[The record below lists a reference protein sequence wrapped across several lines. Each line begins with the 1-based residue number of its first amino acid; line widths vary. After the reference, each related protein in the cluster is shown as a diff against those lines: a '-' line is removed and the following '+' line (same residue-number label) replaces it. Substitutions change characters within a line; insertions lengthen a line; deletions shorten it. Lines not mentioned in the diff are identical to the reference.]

1 MNALS
6 PTMSSSSP
14 NAVSAV
20 WRQVRKIGPL
30 GLIILLHLAFFY
42 ALQSGLIHQVA
53 NAIPKEVIATFVTPE
68 RAPEPAP
75 PKAPPAP
82 PKVVQVVKKSVTPP
96 PPIPVTQAP
105 APTAISAPPTPPQP
119 AEPSPPAASAPAQA
133 PASPPGPPPPK
144 QITSGIEYIEPPRV
158 NYPAASKRMGE
169 EGVVQFRVL
178 VNIAGRAEKVDI
190 IKGSGSSR
198 LDDEARRAVMRA
210 VFKPYIEDGK
220 PIVVSATGAI
230 TFKLDR

>member
-6 PTMSSSSP
+6 PTMSSSS
-14 NAVSAV
+14 SAA

-30 GLIILLHLAFFY
+30 GFIILLHIAFFY

-53 NAIPKEVIATFVTPE
+53 NAIPKEVIATF
-68 RAPEPAP
+68 
-75 PKAPPAP
+75 
-82 PKVVQVVKKSVTPP
+82 VTPP

-119 AEPSPPAASAPAQA
+119 AEPSPPAAAAAPA

-144 QITSGIEYIEPPRV
+144 QITSGIEYITQPQP

-178 VNIAGRAEKVDI
+178 VNTAGRAEKVDI

-198 LDDEARRAVMRA
+198 LDEEAKRAVMRA

-220 PIVVSATGAI
+220 AIVVSATGAI

>member
-1 MNALS
+1 
-6 PTMSSSSP
+6 MSSSS
-14 NAVSAV
+14 SAA

-30 GLIILLHLAFFY
+30 GFIILLHIAFFY

-82 PKVVQVVKKSVTPP
+82 PKVVQVVRKSVTPP

-119 AEPSPPAASAPAQA
+119 AEPSPPAAAAAPA

-144 QITSGIEYIEPPRV
+144 QITSGIEYITQPQP

-178 VNIAGRAEKVDI
+178 VNTAGRAEKVDI

-198 LDDEARRAVMRA
+198 LDEEAKRAVMRA

-220 PIVVSATGAI
+220 AIVVSATGAI

>member
-1 MNALS
+1 
-6 PTMSSSSP
+6 MSSIPSNP
-14 NAVSAV
+14 AGAV

-30 GLIILLHLAFFY
+30 GFIVLLHIAFFY

-53 NAIPKEVIATFVTPE
+53 DAIPKEVIATFITPE

-82 PKVVQVVKKSVTPP
+82 PKVVPVVKKSVTPP

-105 APTAISAPPTPPQP
+105 APTAISAPPNPPQSV
-119 AEPSPPAASAPAQA
+119 EPLAAAPAPA
-133 PASPPGPPPPK
+133 PASPPGPPPIK
-144 QITSGIEYIEPPRV
+144 QITSGIEYIEAPRV
-158 NYPAASKRMGE
+158 AYPAASKRMGE

-178 VNIAGRAEKVDI
+178 VNTSGKAEKVDI

-220 PIVVSATGAI
+220 PIMVSATGVI
-230 TFKLDR
+230 NFKLDH

>member
-1 MNALS
+1 
-6 PTMSSSSP
+6 MSSSSSNP
-14 NAVSAV
+14 VGLA
-20 WRQVRKIGPL
+20 WRQVKKIGPL
-30 GLIILLHLAFFY
+30 GFIILLHVAFFY

-53 NAIPKEVIATFVTPE
+53 SAIPKEVIATFITPE

-82 PKVVQVVKKSVTPP
+82 PKVVPVVRKSVTPP

-119 AEPSPPAASAPAQA
+119 AEPSPPAAAAPAQA
-133 PASPPGPPPPK
+133 PASPPGPPPVK

-158 NYPAASKRMGE
+158 SYPAASKRMGE

-178 VNIAGRAEKVDI
+178 VNTGGKAEKVDI
-190 IKGSGSSR
+190 VKSSGSSR

-220 PIVVSATGAI
+220 PIVVSATGVI
-230 TFKLDR
+230 NFKLDR

>member
-6 PTMSSSSP
+6 PTMSSSS
-14 NAVSAV
+14 SAA

-30 GLIILLHLAFFY
+30 GFIILLHIAFFY

-82 PKVVQVVKKSVTPP
+82 PKVVQVVRKSVTPP

-105 APTAISAPPTPPQP
+105 APTAISAPPAPPQP
-119 AEPSPPAASAPAQA
+119 AEPSPPAAAAAPV
-133 PASPPGPPPPK
+133 SPPGPPPPK
-144 QITSGIEYIEPPRV
+144 QITSGIEYITQPQPV
-158 NYPAASKRMGE
+158 YPAASKRMGE

-178 VNIAGRAEKVDI
+178 VNTAGKAEKVDI

-198 LDDEARRAVMRA
+198 LDEEAKRAVMRA

-220 PIVVSATGAI
+220 AIVVSATGAI